1 MTMTADILTALGIY
15 FGAMATLGAGAYYLW
30 NWGDK

>member
-1 MTMTADILTALGIY
+1 MTADILTALAIY
-15 FGAMATLGAGAYYLW
+15 FGTMATLGGFAYYLW

>member
-1 MTMTADILTALGIY
+1 MTMTADILTACGIY
-15 FGAMATLGAGAYYLW
+15 FGAMATLGAVAYYLW